1 MRRTQ
6 NHVPVRELTCL
17 DLFSGCG
24 GFSLGVHR
32 AGWQVKASVDFDPKA
47 VDVYTANFANSDYA
61 LCRDL
66 TKYSPADLERETG
79 LRQVDMIIG
88 GPPCQGFSQ
97 VRQRDGAN
105 NGGRLIDD
113 PRRRLY
119 QQYFEYVDHFK
130 PMLFVMENVLGIRSA
145 DGGRYYQAVHTTA
158 REHGYRVIGTVINA
172 WEFGVPQKRRRQFI
186 IGTRINLPKYFRP
199 QTITSMVESRD
210 FKLGHAIGDLPRMSA
225 GTGSEVAEYDL
236 ALRQKQLADP
246 LAAWFLRN
254 IAEISKAKKL
264 TAHVA
269 RPHSERDLRDF
280 EKIGEGENAKHVLER
295 GVELEFPY
303 DRSTFHDRYT
313 RQSRHDYCSTI
324 VAHLSRDGLMFI
336 HPTQLR
342 SLTVR
347 EAARIQTFPDW
358 FQFPVSRTHQYRV
371 IGNAVPPLV
380 GWAVGNAAASFVR
393 EVMEASRRRKS
404 LPSEL
409 IPVNER
415 EAADSLLHL
424 LHLQDRNELT
434 EATKV
439 EFLKGWFG
447 AAFLFPGL
455 HPDSAHDHGSEIQ
468 PPEEALRRRLK
479 RLNERLAGPH
489 FVQSGWPTIL
499 VDIGIE
505 AARRFTTGELRD
517 DDYYCSAAAHA
528 GLSSVAKSTASHKR
542 TEHVIAG

>member
-1 MRRTQ
+1 
-6 NHVPVRELTCL
+6 
-17 DLFSGCG
+17 
-24 GFSLGVHR
+24 
-32 AGWQVKASVDFDPKA
+32 
-47 VDVYTANFANSDYA
+47 
-61 LCRDL
+61 
-66 TKYSPADLERETG
+66 
-79 LRQVDMIIG
+79 
-88 GPPCQGFSQ
+88 
-97 VRQRDGAN
+97 
-105 NGGRLIDD
+105 
-113 PRRRLY
+113 
-119 QQYFEYVDHFK
+119 
-130 PMLFVMENVLGIRSA
+130 
-145 DGGRYYQAVHTTA
+145 
-158 REHGYRVIGTVINA
+158 
-172 WEFGVPQKRRRQFI
+172 
-186 IGTRINLPKYFRP
+186 
-199 QTITSMVESRD
+199 
-210 FKLGHAIGDLPRMSA
+210 
-225 GTGSEVAEYDL
+225 
-236 ALRQKQLADP
+236 
-246 LAAWFLRN
+246 
-254 IAEISKAKKL
+254 
-264 TAHVA
+264 
-269 RPHSERDLRDF
+269 
-280 EKIGEGENAKHVLER
+280 
-295 GVELEFPY
+295 
-303 DRSTFHDRYT
+303 
-313 RQSRHDYCSTI
+313 
-324 VAHLSRDGLMFI
+324 MFI